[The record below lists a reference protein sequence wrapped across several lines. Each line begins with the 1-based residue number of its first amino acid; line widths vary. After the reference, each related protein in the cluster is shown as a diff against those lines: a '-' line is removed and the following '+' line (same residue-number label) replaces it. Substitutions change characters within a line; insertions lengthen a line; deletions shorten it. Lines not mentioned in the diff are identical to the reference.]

1 MAAPMLTNRR
11 LLLLITIVGLAFA
24 FGLSA
29 TPQPAHAQS
38 TGGLGVGDGHGLEVG
53 INLPVLQQIR
63 AEIAQ
68 GQYSRPCTPE
78 EHNPNVWH
86 TLVNVERKCHYDHH
100 HGDDPNYVNDIFGP
114 PGDWFGMAGQS
125 ISYPWQTFPASHAY
139 ESNAAYIGSGRM
151 ENEAKH
157 ESYYW
162 IVRRNQPCN
171 TANRQFCVRD
181 FRVQAHGD
189 VHAEGA
195 ATRWHSMS
203 AEVRVCRDVNNLS
216 TCGIIRTG
224 GWMDHGRLFDMD
236 PARDALNRVLCGHAA
251 ENAGLLRHIPLPA
264 DTLFFP
270 LQTNSVPIDENR
282 CHPLLT
288 QRMISTGPTA
298 GLAGDGP
305 KAEWWAHGASD
316 FRYQLQVNNPIS
328 NVRETAAGSGRL
340 VDEFFCRPEDPNC
353 NWNQSLI
360 TIRLQYIVPI
370 NSYYVGGFV
379 NNGIVNLRL
388 SDRRFID
395 RFGGINPSCTAAGLD
410 CIPIEYSNVH
420 LSTNLGQGLAG
431 FSHTP
436 CEACEKVDYDL
447 SPSGQQWITWF
458 YRKYLGHDPNQ
469 GNHGTATPT
478 PEPTEPP
485 APEPT
490 EPPAPEPTEPPP
502 APTGPAVIVDVVPPA
517 AQPGQ
522 PVNVALKLA
531 NISGLYGLQAQC
543 SANAGIVSGTNRAD
557 GDVFTE
563 ANSYFVDSG
572 FQPDGSWMV
581 AASLLA
587 PNPAFTGDGTA
598 FTLNYTVNAAGAT
611 NLTCAVLAVDQ
622 NGDELP
628 IQVINGSLLVSAPPQ
643 PAPTQ
648 PTEEPTTPPPPPP
661 VMTPEPAQPS
671 VIVGV
676 ARFQNRSDNAGIT
689 AQLYAPDNTL
699 VGQTTTD
706 ASGSYTFADVAL
718 GAYVLRLSAPLHIP
732 VSKTVAVEADGSTV
746 NAGDNVLMAGDT
758 NGDGI
763 VDINDATFI
772 GANFGAAV
780 PPAPDNADL
789 NADLTVDISDLVL
802 VGGNYGLGAQP

>member
-1 MAAPMLTNRR
+1 MVMLNPGYKRLLFLLAALALVFAFSLSAAPQ
-11 LLLLITIVGLAFA
+11 LA
-24 FGLSA
+24 
-29 TPQPAHAQS
+29 QAQGS
-38 TGGLGVGDGHGLEVG
+38 SGLGVGSGHGLEVG
-53 INLPVLQQIR
+53 INLPALQQIR

-68 GQYSRPCTPE
+68 GLYNRPCAPE
-78 EHNPNVWH
+78 EHDPNVWH

-114 PGDWFGMAGQS
+114 PGEWFGMTGRS
-125 ISYPWQTFPASHAY
+125 LSYPWQTFPATHAY

-162 IVRRNQPCN
+162 IVRRDQPCN
-171 TANRQFCVRD
+171 TPNRQFCVKD
-181 FRVQAHGD
+181 FRVQVHGD
-189 VHAEGA
+189 LHAEGA

-236 PARDALNRVLCGHAA
+236 PMRDAARRVLCGHAG
-251 ENAGLLRHIPLPA
+251 EDAGLLRHIPLPV
-264 DTLFFP
+264 DTQYFP
-270 LQTNSVPIDENR
+270 LPTQGVLIDENR

-288 QRMISTGPTA
+288 GQMVLNGPSA

-328 NVRETAAGSGRL
+328 NVRETAPGSSRL
-340 VDEFFCRPEDPNC
+340 VDEFFCRPEDPGC
-353 NWNQSLI
+353 RWNQSLI

-379 NNGIVNLRL
+379 RNGIVNLRL

-395 RFGGINPSCTAAGLD
+395 RFGGLNPSCAAVGLD

-436 CEACEKVDYDL
+436 CEACEKVNYDL
-447 SPSGQQWITWF
+447 SPPGQQWITWF
-458 YRKYLGHDPNQ
+458 YRKYLGHNPGHNNPPTPTPSPEPQ
-469 GNHGTATPT
+469 PTEPPT
-478 PEPTEPP
+478 PEPT
-485 APEPT
+485 AP
-490 EPPAPEPTEPPP
+490 PPP
-502 APTGPAVIVDVVPPA
+502 AGPAVIVDVNPPS
-517 AQPGQ
+517 AQAGQ
-522 PVNVALKLA
+522 PVSVALRLSNVAD
-531 NISGLYGLQAQC
+531 LYGLQAQC
-543 SANAGIVSGTNRAD
+543 TANAGIVSGAGRAD
-557 GDVFTE
+557 GDVFTA

-587 PNPAFTGDGTA
+587 PNTPFSGSGTA
-598 FTLNYTVNAAGAT
+598 FTLNYTVNAAGVT
-611 NLTCAVLAVDQ
+611 DLTCAVLAVDHD
-622 NGDELP
+622 GHELP

-643 PAPTQ
+643 PQPATAT

-661 VMTPEPAQPS
+661 IMTAEPAQPS
-671 VIVGV
+671 TVVGV
-676 ARFQNRSDNAGIT
+676 GRYQNRPNNGGIT
-689 AQLYAPDNTL
+689 VQLYAPDNTL
-699 VGQTTTD
+699 VATAITAED
-706 ASGSYTFADVAL
+706 GSYALTNVRL
-718 GAYVLRLSAPLHIP
+718 GAYVLRLSAPQHIP
-732 VSKTVAVEADGSTV
+732 VSKTVAVEADGITV
-746 NAGDNVLMAGDT
+746 DAGADTLKAGDT
-758 NGDGI
+758 NDDGV
-763 VDINDATFI
+763 VDIADATFI
-772 GANFGAAV
+772 GANFNAAA
-780 PPAPDNADL
+780 PPAPANADMNGDAL
-789 NADLTVDISDLVL
+789 VDISDLVL
-802 VGGNYGLGAQP
+802 VGSNYGLGAAQP